1 MIISPTFGIC
11 AQGAMY
17 NILRY
22 AHHHH
27 HHRHHHHQH
36 VPHCHQYH
44 HRHYHHGDGTVETED
59 AITLA
64 SQASRRDCVLTE
76 RLSTRHI
83 ASILFI
89 FSIDNSTVEQSYGK
103 CTVEKIHR
111 MPHYIHS
118 LNFYSS
124 SSHIITL
131 SVQVC
136 FDSQQLIISSLF
148 RFSEKLML
156 LNF

>member
-1 MIISPTFGIC
+1 MLIIIIIIVIIIINMFPIVISIITGTITMVMG
-11 AQGAMY
+11 QWRQKMQ
-17 NILRY
+17 LRW
-22 AHHHH
+22 
-27 HHRHHHHQH
+27 RPKR
-36 VPHCHQYH
+36 V
-44 HRHYHHGDGTVETED
+44 GV
-59 AITLA
+59 
-64 SQASRRDCVLTE
+64 
-76 RLSTRHI
+76 I
-83 ASILFI
+83 ASSQNACPHATLHPFSLF

-111 MPHYIHS
+111 IPHYIHS
-118 LNFYSS
+118 LNFYIS